1 MVFQQEEEERSFTKM
16 QTSESEPST
25 APSTARSESSDS
37 MNRLTAEKL
46 KTSLSCNEEEESY
59 LPEFQGSLDND
70 HVHKMPVTPLNI
82 LEVLDDIIDVDET
95 SHDGFWDT
103 SDEDAFVENKN
114 KLMQKVRKV
123 TVVHTN
129 SPWARIGRQESEG
142 FDNFATLASSEQQQQ
157 GSEDGV
163 RRKTSEEFFSQ
174 DSLEQGT
181 EEEEEERAHL
191 MSSSTC
197 SSSTEEEEEEEEDT
211 DKETSAT
218 HPAPDRRAE
227 VQPLTSLLNFGDDY
241 RKYIDSLSDSSCSV
255 QRARGSR
262 RVKKRSM
269 RRREGL
275 HGCPYESQ
283 SEAELEETCIA
294 LSSSQASMERVE
306 QAATAF
312 FSKPPNQRDNSV
324 YEEIL
329 AECSQNVNLLFH
341 LLDNVTV
348 CENLHLLDNVGKGES
363 FAKQKKCRDIRLL
376 IGRWER
382 LLQTVSESVHNAA
395 VHSGLRDQID
405 RLKGSLGCKVQT
417 SGKADE
423 EKGSLGCK

>member
-1 MVFQQEEEERSFTKM
+1 
-16 QTSESEPST
+16 
-25 APSTARSESSDS
+25 
-37 MNRLTAEKL
+37 
-46 KTSLSCNEEEESY
+46 
-59 LPEFQGSLDND
+59 
-70 HVHKMPVTPLNI
+70 
-82 LEVLDDIIDVDET
+82 
-95 SHDGFWDT
+95 
-103 SDEDAFVENKN
+103 
-114 KLMQKVRKV
+114 
-123 TVVHTN
+123 
-129 SPWARIGRQESEG
+129 
-142 FDNFATLASSEQQQQ
+142 
-157 GSEDGV
+157 
-163 RRKTSEEFFSQ
+163 
-174 DSLEQGT
+174 
-181 EEEEEERAHL
+181 
-191 MSSSTC
+191 MSSSSC
-197 SSSTEEEEEEEEDT
+197 SSSTEEDEEKDT

-306 QAATAF
+306 QAATSF
-312 FSKPPNQRDNSV
+312 FSRPPNQRDNSV

-341 LLDNVTV
+341 LLDNVT
-348 CENLHLLDNVGKGES
+348 KGES

-376 IGRWER
+376 SDVGR
-382 LLQTVSESVHNAA
+382 
-395 VHSGLRDQID
+395 
-405 RLKGSLGCKVQT
+405 GC
-417 SGKADE
+417 
-423 EKGSLGCK
+423 

>member
-1 MVFQQEEEERSFTKM
+1 MCQSYREWSKMAVQEVSILQGSKAQAEMVFQQEEEEERSFTKM

-37 MNRLTAEKL
+37 MNSLTAEKL

-59 LPEFQGSLDND
+59 LPEFQGSLNND

-123 TVVHTN
+123 TVVHTS
-129 SPWARIGRQESEG
+129 SPWARIGRQESEK

-157 GSEDGV
+157 QGGEDGV

-191 MSSSTC
+191 MSSSSC
-197 SSSTEEEEEEEEDT
+197 SSSTEEEEEEDT

-218 HPAPDRRAE
+218 YPAPDR
-227 VQPLTSLLNFGDDY
+227 
-241 RKYIDSLSDSSCSV
+241 
-255 QRARGSR
+255 
-262 RVKKRSM
+262 
-269 RRREGL
+269 
-275 HGCPYESQ
+275 
-283 SEAELEETCIA
+283 
-294 LSSSQASMERVE
+294 
-306 QAATAF
+306 
-312 FSKPPNQRDNSV
+312 
-324 YEEIL
+324 
-329 AECSQNVNLLFH
+329 
-341 LLDNVTV
+341 
-348 CENLHLLDNVGKGES
+348 
-363 FAKQKKCRDIRLL
+363 
-376 IGRWER
+376 
-382 LLQTVSESVHNAA
+382 
-395 VHSGLRDQID
+395 
-405 RLKGSLGCKVQT
+405 
-417 SGKADE
+417 
-423 EKGSLGCK
+423 